1 VLQDVHRVFDRLPLA
16 QAGLKAN
23 EANSGAVTLIQS
35 FGSAANLNNL
45 LHRLMLD
52 GVYKC
57 DDAGPIFGEVPAPT
71 DEALQAVLH
80 KIITGILKLLTRHG
94 ALVEELG
101 SIYIADND
109 DDSDDA
115 RTLRPVQAAAHT

>member
-1 VLQDVHRVFDRLPLA
+1 
-16 QAGLKAN
+16 
-23 EANSGAVTLIQS
+23 
-35 FGSAANLNNL
+35 
-45 LHRLMLD
+45 MLD

-57 DDAGPIFGEVPAPT
+57 CDAGPIFGEVPAPT

-94 ALVEELG
+94 ALVEEQG
-101 SIYIADND
+101 STYIADNN